1 MNEDVWV
8 FGYGSIVWKADFPYE
23 ERRPACIHGWDRR
36 FWQGSTDHRG
46 VPGQP
51 GRVVT
56 LIRDPGGVCWGAA
69 YRVAAAQSA
78 DVITHL
84 DHRERGGYDRVTVD
98 IHFGHFEHVEHNEQ
112 REQSVVGVTY
122 FATPDN
128 PNYLGEARLEDIA
141 AQILVSAGPSGTN
154 LDYLLELEAALS
166 AMQTPDEHVSAIT
179 RHLDTSSE
187 NQP

>member
-8 FGYGSIVWKADFPYE
+8 FGYGSIVWKADFPYQ

-56 LIRDPGGVCWGAA
+56 LIRDPGGTCWGAA
-69 YRVAAAQSA
+69 YRIAAAQSV
-78 DVITHL
+78 DVIAHL

-98 IHFGHFEHVEHNEQ
+98 IHFVHNEHK
-112 REQSVVGVTY
+112 EQIEQAVQGLTY
-122 FATPDN
+122 FATPAN
-128 PNYLGEARLEDIA
+128 PNYLGEARPEDIA
-141 AQILVSAGPSGTN
+141 AQILASAGPSGSN
-154 LDYLLELEAALS
+154 LDYLLELEAALQ
-166 AMQTPDEHVSAIT
+166 AMDAPDEHVSAIT
-179 RHLDTSSE
+179 RHVSTASE